1 MLTGKIYNIM
11 RVLNL
16 IGGISLAV
24 LGLFSCTSEE
34 FIGEQGQG
42 AALSVVLS
50 VGDVSTKAIDNPA
63 TDDGYTIATANE
75 IKINDF
81 YVAIFDAATNTKI
94 ADKTIAS
101 TTSSSDVTEVTV
113 DSKPGYKVDF
123 SDVYLRNLSTEKNVY
138 ALIIANASSIY
149 TTLSGYNNY
158 SDYVNAT
165 KTVIETQSFT
175 ADNLAKAGKSEAAA
189 LIIGTTTTLTVPLIQ
204 LSARIDFG
212 TISAVTKAAIETS
225 REEIEEYE
233 YCSTLPGDGIL
244 NSIKGKITESVIWSG
259 DVNLKT
265 GTDTYTK
272 TRKPSYKTYT
282 DTYKTVWDSNI
293 IVGGYC
299 NSNEENTKFTC
310 TDRYPNFEY
319 QDKNYERTCYYQNR
333 ILIVR
338 KKVVTYQTETDEG
351 TNGGFTP
358 TSIIFAGV
366 NGKTNILMSNAE
378 HNKLSSNP
386 YLTGMIGVNTS
397 FYTYEYPGEVPL
409 KLTITGNSAPST
421 PGTSTE
427 IPVGTK
433 YVYGILKQTRGSS
446 GWSGAPT
453 LTAENINSYTIT
465 WYDDITEDV
474 STTKNASTK
483 AGSETTYVLNWTDLK
498 DASGNP
504 VTLQHGYRYK
514 LNVRLEQNELQVTV
528 VKAAWTE
535 KNIEVNYG
543 E

>member
-189 LIIGTTTTLTVPLIQ
+189 LSIGTTTTLIVPLTQ
-204 LSARIDFG
+204 LTARIDFG
-212 TISAVTKAAIETS
+212 TISAVTKAATGTS
-225 REEIEEYE
+225 RDEIEEYE
-233 YCSTLPGDGIL
+233 YCSTLPDDGIL

-259 DVNLKT
+259 DSELKIGKIYD
-265 GTDTYTK
+265 GTWKEDLFK
-272 TRKPSYKTYT
+272 TDHYSN
-282 DTYKTVWDSNI
+282 WDSDLI
-293 IVGGYC
+293 EGAYYGEEGGHY
-299 NSNEENTKFTC
+299 
-310 TDRYPNFEY
+310 DRKWDDYTLY
-319 QDKNYERTCYYQNR
+319 YERTCYYQNR

-358 TSIIFAGV
+358 TSIIFEGV

-474 STTKNASTK
+474 STAKNASTK
-483 AGSETTYVLNWTDLK
+483 AGNETTYVLNWTDLK
-498 DASGNP
+498 DASGNL

-514 LNVRLEQNELQVTV
+514 LNLRLEQNELQVTV